1 MNKKEFL
8 EKLRIKLNG
17 IPKEDLD
24 ERINFYDEAI
34 DDRIEEGLTEFKA
47 IEELGSIDDIYN
59 QIVSD
64 IPISKLVKDKVLP
77 NRSLKVWEIILIII
91 SSPIWA
97 SLLIALISIIISLYL
112 VLWSLILAIWAIVL
126 SVSISGIAGIIGF
139 IILLVQGKLVSG
151 FVILGV
157 GLILCGLSCIG
168 YVGCKYSTNAII
180 KLTKKSI
187 IFIKS
192 CLMKKELS

>member
-1 MNKKEFL
+1 MTKKEFL
-8 EKLRIKLNG
+8 DNLRLKLNG

-24 ERINFYDEAI
+24 ERISFYDEAI
-34 DDRIEEGLTEFKA
+34 DDRIEEGLKETEA
-47 IEELGSIDDIYN
+47 VDELGSIDDIYK

-77 NRSLKVWEIILIII
+77 NRSLKVWEIFLIII

-97 SLLIALISIIISLYL
+97 SLLIALISVIVSLYL
-112 VLWSLILAIWAIVL
+112 VLCSLILAIWATVL
-126 SVSISGIAGIIGF
+126 SVLISGIAGIIGF
-139 IILLVQGKLVSG
+139 IILLIQGKLVSG
-151 FVILGV
+151 FVILGL
-157 GLILCGLSCIG
+157 GLILCGLSFAG
-168 YVGCKYSTNAII
+168 YVGCKFSTNAII
-180 KLTKKSI
+180 KLTKKSF